1 MYGANKNLSG
11 KEEVMGF
18 DYNSIIL
25 LVIAVE
31 LGLIFNR
38 LPQKK

>member
-1 MYGANKNLSG
+1 MAF
-11 KEEVMGF
+11 EWVITM
-18 DYNSIIL
+18 L
-25 LVIAVE
+25 LVVITLE

>member
-1 MYGANKNLSG
+1 MHLDIGYASVVL
-11 KEEVMGF
+11 
-18 DYNSIIL
+18 L
-25 LVIAVE
+25 LVIVVE